1 MTTDVAIAPGRSR
14 RPRRTGRLPY
24 LAVGWA
30 TVAALLALWELGA
43 RTALLPGSSIPAMT
57 DVARE
62 FVALFGNAT
71 FWDKFGAT
79 TFSWSVG
86 LAITAA
92 VAVPLGLLIGS
103 SRVLLESTSAVIEF
117 LKPIP
122 PIALIPLGLLMWG
135 PALEMKLTLIVFGAM
150 WPVLTQVVYGIR
162 EVDDVALSMARTYQ
176 LGRWQTITRIV
187 VPSVLPFVA
196 PGLRVSAS
204 IALIIAFV
212 TEMVGGT
219 EGLGQMLVAAQSS
232 NAIAQMYALVVLTG
246 LMGLAVNAAFRA
258 TEALMLRWHPS
269 NRKELR

>member
-1 MTTDVAIAPGRSR
+1 
-14 RPRRTGRLPY
+14 
-24 LAVGWA
+24 
-30 TVAALLALWELGA
+30 
-43 RTALLPGSSIPAMT
+43 MT